1 MEEPQSGRNESFR
14 KIEEAVLE
22 KYTVEVSKRAHRRGE
37 PSEWRMFREPKNI
50 NLESGKK
57 SVVRESFR
65 GSGSYDLQRKKGV
78 KESQTE
84 KKDMRQQQK
93 GEGHDR
99 YDKKNLIRRQS
110 GRKQQL
116 VGQ

>member
-1 MEEPQSGRNESFR
+1 MRKSFR
-14 KIEEAVLE
+14 KIEEAVAE
-22 KYTVEVSKRAHRRGE
+22 KYKVEVSKRGAHRRGE
-37 PSEWRMFREPKNI
+37 PWKWRIVQRVKKYQHPMWNDDCCARIFSWFRE
-50 NLESGKK
+50 
-57 SVVRESFR
+57 
-65 GSGSYDLQRKKGV
+65 YDLQRKKGV

-84 KKDMRQQQK
+84 KEDVRQQQK

-99 YDKKNLIRRQS
+99 YDNKNQIRRQS